1 MSNLFVHIGQQIQ
14 KHLQESGMTQSDL
27 ASAIGVSRQVMS
39 KIVNGKKAINVEEI
53 SKIAN
58 IIGKPIEELLNDE
71 TNGPEV
77 EEPVLLMMGSVS
89 NGNTVDDLGFLNHV
103 IDEMI
108 DLDEVLKA

>member
-53 SKIAN
+53 SKIAG

-71 TNGPEV
+71 TSGPEV